1 MAALLELVLVSTF
14 EAAVAEAL
22 DVTFAG
28 AFRWDRAEPAA
39 DLTDLLAFG
48 SRNTFDA
55 ADAARLPVTSLFFPM
70 SFYLHW

>member
-14 EAAVAEAL
+14 EAAVAETL
-22 DVTFAG
+22 EVTFAG

-39 DLTDLLAFG
+39 DLADLLAFG

-55 ADAARLPVTSLFFPM
+55 ADAARLPVTSLFLPIIC
-70 SFYLHW
+70 YLPW